1 MTSGVGVV
9 VDCPSAKASVALS
22 LIVPFLTPKTVTSFG
37 LDGVLTSAPGPS
49 GSTSAMFVMI
59 PAGVFWF
66 TRTLNFNTPLLFAT
80 TVGITNV
87 AVPEVKLYP
96 SESAVP
102 SFTAVPFTVA
112 EPAT

>member
-1 MTSGVGVV
+1 
-9 VDCPSAKASVALS
+9 
-22 LIVPFLTPKTVTSFG
+22 
-37 LDGVLTSAPGPS
+37 
-49 GSTSAMFVMI
+49 MI

-96 SESAVP
+96 SASAA
-102 SFTAVPFTVA
+102 SLTAVPFTVA